1 MRRTTKAVISGHDS
15 WVKLRVYRQCRGM
28 FLFRH
33 YVQQLTRERP
43 SSFMSD
49 TRNIIVSQ
57 VVVGENC
64 FECSSGGVTRAR
76 TCLTNV
82 RGWWKTSCCILLA
95 LLYRHQHVSSK
106 KKARKKKESYSC
118 GTLSL
123 FQHFF
128 MPLLLFTASFG
139 SWAYMV
145 SEWLCSGNTKVCKRW
160 NVMYGVPA
168 FHFYTMYEIR
178 TLIVLYWW

>member
-15 WVKLRVYRQCRGM
+15 WVKLCVYRQCRGM

-33 YVQQLTRERP
+33 YVQQLKRERP

-82 RGWWKTSCCILLA
+82 WGWWKTSCCILLA

-106 KKARKKKESYSC
+106 KKARKKRKVIPVEPWAFSNIFSC
-118 GTLSL
+118 HCSC
-123 FQHFF
+123 
-128 MPLLLFTASFG
+128 LLQALAHGRIWFRNGCVA
-139 SWAYMV
+139 
-145 SEWLCSGNTKVCKRW
+145 
-160 NVMYGVPA
+160 
-168 FHFYTMYEIR
+168 EIPKCANGEM
-178 TLIVLYWW
+178 

>member
-15 WVKLRVYRQCRGM
+15 WVKLCVYRQCRGM

-33 YVQQLTRERP
+33 YVQQLKRERP

-82 RGWWKTSCCILLA
+82 WGWWKTSCCILLA

-106 KKARKKKESYSC
+106 KKQEKKGK
-118 GTLSL
+118 L
-123 FQHFF
+123 FLWNLEPFPTFF
-128 MPLLLFTASFG
+128 HATALVYCKLWLTGVYGFR
-139 SWAYMV
+139 MV
-145 SEWLCSGNTKVCKRW
+145 V
-160 NVMYGVPA
+160 
-168 FHFYTMYEIR
+168 
-178 TLIVLYWW
+178 